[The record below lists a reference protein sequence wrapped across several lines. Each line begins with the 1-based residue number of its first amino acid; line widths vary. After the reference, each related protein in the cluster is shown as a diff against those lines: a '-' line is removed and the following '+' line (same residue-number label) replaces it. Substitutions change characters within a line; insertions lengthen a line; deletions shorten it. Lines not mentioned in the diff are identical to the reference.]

1 MSRLVSLHIQ
11 NFRGIKDLQCN
22 FPESGMCCLIGHCDS
37 GKSTV
42 LLAISV
48 LFSTNWTIPI
58 SDDDF
63 FNLDVSAP
71 IKIQGVIVDPPK
83 DLLTMD
89 RFGLHCFYLDEEN
102 PVGLCL
108 EVVLTIE
115 SDLNPR
121 WEVHNRNTDEY
132 HAISNKERALFNI
145 RMIDDYLDTQF
156 NMSKYSLLKALVSKI
171 NGKDTIEN
179 NIGIDLI
186 RSLKEQ
192 LNIQEGIS
200 SGISD
205 KINEKVALLGG
216 EKHDYTLAVPTSE
229 LLLRGNQI
237 GLHADTVPVRLMG
250 KGSRRQL
257 SLALQLALSKAES
270 SIILID
276 EIEQGLEPY
285 KVKTIVRSL
294 KDSGQQVFITTHSDN
309 VLCELDAT
317 DLYLLRKSNTS
328 LHHLDV
334 LYQDLLRANPDAFFF
349 DKVIICE
356 GKTEYGFILEMDRFL
371 CKDAGAAISSYSVS
385 PIIGEGSKTPRYC
398 NALKE
403 LGADCLCFIDNDVEK
418 TKQDIGDSAI
428 MCCCEQGN
436 AIEDQFFKDAPSS
449 TLDELMKDHHLLK
462 DAPIADTSQL
472 SRSDLAKMAK
482 EGRWFKNVGGGRKLG
497 EYLFNHF
504 NDLDKETCL
513 FKQIQQISSW
523 IKSKGI

>member
-11 NFRGIKDLQCN
+11 NFRGIKDLQCDFSDSN
-22 FPESGMCCLIGHCDS
+22 MCCLIGHCDS

-42 LLAISV
+42 LSAISA

-71 IKIQGVIVDPPK
+71 IRIQGIIEDPPA

-89 RFGLHCFYLDEEN
+89 RFGLHCFYLDEDN
-102 PVGLCL
+102 QTRLCL
-108 EVVLTIE
+108 EIVLTIE
-115 SDLNPR
+115 GDLNPR
-121 WEVHNRNTDEY
+121 WEIHNRNADEY

-156 NMSKYSLLKALVSKI
+156 NMSKYSLLKALVADI
-171 NGKDTIEN
+171 DGKDVIDN
-179 NIGIDLI
+179 NGIDLI
-186 RSLKEQ
+186 RSLKGQ
-192 LNIQEGIS
+192 LNIQEGVGSSIS
-200 SGISD
+200 E

-216 EKHDYTLAVPTSE
+216 EKHDYTLAVPTAE

-237 GLHADTVPVRLMG
+237 GLHADSVPVRLMG

-257 SLALQLALSKAES
+257 SLALQLAMSKAES

-285 KVKTIVRSL
+285 KAKTIVRSL
-294 KDSGQQVFITTHSDN
+294 KDSGRQVFITTHSDN

-317 DLYLLRKSNTS
+317 DLFLLRKNNTS
-328 LHHLDV
+328 LQHLDAS
-334 LYQDLLRANPDAFFF
+334 YQDLLRANPDAFFF
-349 DKVIICE
+349 DKVIVCE
-356 GKTEYGFILEMDRFL
+356 GKTEYGFILELDRFL

-385 PIIGEGSKTPRYC
+385 PILGNGTNTPRYC
-398 NALKE
+398 SALKE

-418 TKQDIGDSAI
+418 TKNDIGDSAI
-428 MCCCEQGN
+428 LCCCEQGN
-436 AIEDQFFKDAPSS
+436 AIEDQFFKDAPES
-449 TLDELMKDHHLLK
+449 TLDELMKDHHLLSEVS
-462 DAPIADTSQL
+462 IAGASQL
-472 SRSDLAKMAK
+472 SRTDLAKMAK
-482 EGRWFKNVGGGRKLG
+482 EGKWFKNVGGGRKLG
-497 EYLFNHF
+497 EYLFKHF
-504 NDLDKETCL
+504 NDLDKESCL

-523 IKSKGI
+523 IKSEGV